1 MNRGKERTATIIS
14 FRLSRP
20 ARLELVVRGPGPNC
34 DVTGRI
40 TIAGRSGANRLRF
53 NGAIR
58 KRRLQPGT
66 YLLVTQMKAT
76 REPLA
81 STYVVI
87 DAPGAP
93 RTPRVLPLCSPPSVA
108 VWSTLA
114 VAPWSTLADAALA
127 PLGDTLINVDLA
139 AANGSARNQLRRN
152 GVLGVQSPPQD
163 AGLPES
169 STFTTWGA
177 SLSTAEVL
185 LLVMLGS
192 GVLGIAL
199 LVAISHFETH
209 PFYFYSRS
217 RSAREFWASLCWW
230 RARSSRRTRIY
241 YKPTKEP

>member
-127 PLGDTLINVDLA
+127 PLGDTLIDIAPLGDTLINVDLA

-163 AGLPES
+163 AGLPEL

-177 SLSTAEVL
+177 SRSTAEL
-185 LLVMLGS
+185 LLLAVMLGL
-192 GVLGIAL
+192 GLPGIAL
-199 LVAISHFETH
+199 LVASF
-209 PFYFYSRS
+209 
-217 RSAREFWASLCWW
+217 
-230 RARSSRRTRIY
+230 RSSRRARIY
-241 YKPTKEP
+241 HWY